1 MRPLP
6 RWLPAAVLL
15 STAAG
20 TLLLWLA
27 LLRVQRR
34 HVEQTVQATAEAV
47 RNQFQ
52 AEMRARLQA
61 LSRIAHQWEG
71 EGGSSRHAWETAA
84 ELTLRD
90 YPGIQSIQWAD
101 STYSIR
107 WIMPRTGFEA
117 AQGLYIAAGPRRAAV
132 LRGARERRTVAV
144 APPATLAVG
153 GKGFV
158 AFAPL
163 FPRGRFGGFIAGVF
177 RARESLGVLLGP
189 EVAPG
194 YGLSVSQGGEELY
207 RRDVPGAVT
216 PPRRAAQARVELGGA
231 WWTVA
236 VWPGP
241 AVVREARSSLP
252 GVVLGGGLF
261 MALLLGA
268 AAHLL
273 RLARLNAGAAEAARA
288 ELGRERDFALQIMGT
303 MGQGLAVTDADG
315 RIEYANPA
323 YGRMLG
329 MDSAELIGRTPW
341 EFTHPDDLPELR
353 NARSSRIAGE
363 TTSHE
368 LRLVRPDGGVVHTLA
383 TGSPLPGE
391 GGFGGAITV
400 VSNVTRQKEAERL
413 LRESEERYRSLVEV
427 ASDIIYR
434 ADPQGRFV
442 YVNPVAERTT
452 GRTASELVGLHFLEL
467 VLPDAREATARFYQQ
482 QFRERLPSTY
492 YEFPMLTADGRELW
506 IGQNVHILMDGAW
519 VTGFQAV
526 ARDITARREV
536 ERLKDE
542 FVSVAGHEL
551 RTPLTSIRG
560 SLELL
565 ASGVLGPVPEKG
577 LSILQIAVRN
587 TERLVRLVGDLLDME
602 RLASGKAGLEFR
614 ACSSEE
620 LVRVAIENVQGMAER
635 AGVVLTDRT
644 RPARIWADPDRIV
657 QVLVN
662 LLSNAVKYSPEHGE
676 VAVQAVEQ
684 GGELRFEVRDEGRGI
699 PADKLEYVFGRFQQ
713 VDRADARIKGGSGL
727 GLAIARS
734 IVEQHGGR
742 IGVESVYGKGSTF
755 WFSVPTVAAAG

>member
-1 MRPLP
+1 MRHLP
-6 RWLPAAVLL
+6 RWLPLAVLL

-27 LLRVQRR
+27 LLGVQRR
-34 HVEQTVQATAEAV
+34 HAEQAVQATAEAV

-61 LSRIAHQWEG
+61 LSRIAGQWEG
-71 EGGSSRHAWETAA
+71 EGGSSRRAWETAA
-84 ELTLRD
+84 GLTLRD

-107 WIMPRTGFEA
+107 WIMPRRGFEA
-117 AQGLYIAAGPRRAAV
+117 AQGIYIVTGPRRAAV
-132 LRGARERRTVAV
+132 LRGARERRRVAV
-144 APPATLAVG
+144 APPAELAVG

-158 AFAPL
+158 AFAPV

-189 EVAPG
+189 EIAPG

-207 RRDVPGAVT
+207 RRDVPGAAA
-216 PPRRAAQARVELGGA
+216 PLRAAQARVELGGA

-241 AVVREARSSLP
+241 AVMRETRSSLP
-252 GVVLGGGLF
+252 GVVLGGGLL

-288 ELGRERDFALQIMGT
+288 ELGRERDFALQVMGT
-303 MGQGLAVTDADG
+303 MGQGLTVVDAGG

-323 YGRMLG
+323 FGRMLG
-329 MDSAELIGRTPW
+329 MDPAELIGRTPW
-341 EFTHPDDLPELR
+341 EFTHPDDIAELR
-353 NARSSRIAGE
+353 RARSSRIAGE

-368 LRLVRPDGGVVHTLA
+368 LRLLRPDGGVVHTLA
-383 TGSPLPGE
+383 TGSPRA
-391 GGFGGAITV
+391 GGGAFRGAITV
-400 VSNVTRQKEAERL
+400 VSNVTRQKEAERS

-434 ADPQGRFV
+434 SDPQGRFV

-467 VLPDAREATARFYQQ
+467 VHPDAREATERFYQQ

-492 YEFPMLTADGRELW
+492 YEFPLLTADGRELW
-506 IGQNVHILMDGAW
+506 VGQNVHILMDGDW

-560 SLELL
+560 SLQLL
-565 ASGVLGPVPEKG
+565 ASGVLGPVSEKG
-577 LSILQIAVRN
+577 VSILQIAVRN
-587 TERLVRLVGDLLDME
+587 TERLVRLVSDLLDME
-602 RLASGKAGLEFR
+602 RLASGKVALDFC
-614 ACSSEE
+614 ACSSGQ
-620 LVRVAIENVQGMAER
+620 LVQVAFESVQGMAER
-635 AGVVLTDRT
+635 AGVVLADQTH
-644 RPARIWADPDRIV
+644 PARVWVDQDRIV

-676 VAVQAVEQ
+676 VVVQAVEQ
-684 GGELRFEVRDEGRGI
+684 AGELRFEVRDEGRGI

-755 WFSVPTVAAAG
+755 WFSVPLVAAPD

>member
-6 RWLPAAVLL
+6 GWLPVVVLL

-27 LLRVQRR
+27 LLGVQRQ
-34 HVEQTVQATAEAV
+34 HAEQTVQATAEAV

-71 EGGSSRHAWETAA
+71 EGGSSRRAWETAA

-90 YPGIQSIQWAD
+90 YPGIQSVQWVD

-117 AQGLYIAAGPRRAAV
+117 AQGLYVAAGPWRAAV
-132 LRGARERRTVAV
+132 LRGARERRVVAV
-144 APPATLAVG
+144 APPAELAVG

-163 FPRGRFGGFIAGVF
+163 FPQGRFGGFIAGVF
-177 RARESLGVLLGP
+177 RARESLRVLLGP
-189 EVAPG
+189 EIAPG

-207 RRDVPGAVT
+207 HRDVAGSP
-216 PPRRAAQARVELGGA
+216 PPRLAARARVELGGTG
-231 WWTVA
+231 WTVA

-241 AVVREARSSLP
+241 AVMRDTRSSLP
-252 GVVLGGGLF
+252 AVVLGGGLF

-268 AAHLL
+268 AAQLL

-288 ELGRERDFALQIMGT
+288 ELGRERDFALQVMGT

-329 MDSAELIGRTPW
+329 IDPAALTGRTPW
-341 EFTHPDDLPELR
+341 EFTHPDDIEELR
-353 NARSSRIAGE
+353 RARSTRIAGE
-363 TTSHE
+363 TSSHE
-368 LRLVRPDGGVVHTLA
+368 LRLLRPDGGVVHTLA
-383 TGSPLPGE
+383 TGSPRAGG

-400 VSNVTRQKEAERL
+400 VSNVTRQREAERS

-442 YVNPVAERTT
+442 YVNPMAERTT
-452 GRTASELVGLHFLEL
+452 GRTAAELVGLHFLEL
-467 VLPDAREATARFYQQ
+467 VRPDAREETEQFYQR

-492 YEFPMLTADGRELW
+492 HEFPLLAGDGRELW

-577 LSILQIAVRN
+577 AAILDIAVRN
-587 TERLVRLVGDLLDME
+587 TERLVRLVNDLLDVE
-602 RLASGKAGLEFR
+602 RLASGKVMLDFC
-614 ACSSEE
+614 ACSSDQ
-620 LVRVAIENVQGMAER
+620 LVRVALENVQGMAER
-635 AGVVLTDRT
+635 AGVAL
-644 RPARIWADPDRIV
+644 ADQAHPVRVQVDPERIV

-662 LLSNAVKYSPEHGE
+662 LLANAVKYSPEHGE
-676 VAVQAVEQ
+676 VAVRTVE
-684 GGELRFEVRDEGRGI
+684 GDGELRFEVRDEGRGI
-699 PADKLEYVFGRFQQ
+699 PADKLEHVFGRFQQ
-713 VDRADARIKGGSGL
+713 VDRTDARVKGGSGL

-755 WFSVPTVAAAG
+755 WFSVPIVA